1 VAVLINPGPSGIHD
15 VFKIERTNI
24 EPTLSGLNPEESG
37 KKRFTYPP
45 QADDLEIVVFH
56 RMDSLSRRIAG
67 R

>member
-1 VAVLINPGPSGIHD
+1 
-15 VFKIERTNI
+15 
-24 EPTLSGLNPEESG
+24 LNKV

-56 RMDSLSRRIAG
+56 RMGSLSRRIAG